1 MTKSSIGNLVVSCQ
15 RGSKILNVCTEL
27 TFEIS
32 YLDNEIP
39 NWVSLFDGGTLGG
52 NFSLYRGYLGKFLLK
67 NWNR

>member
-1 MTKSSIGNLVVSCQ
+1 MISFGNLSNGFETILKLEMSIVNLRKIMTKSSMCTLVVSCQ

-39 NWVSLFDGGTLGG
+39 N
-52 NFSLYRGYLGKFLLK
+52 
-67 NWNR
+67 

>member
-1 MTKSSIGNLVVSCQ
+1 MISLGNLSNGFETILKLEISIVNLRKIMTKSSIGNLVVSCQ

-39 NWVSLFDGGTLGG
+39 N
-52 NFSLYRGYLGKFLLK
+52 
-67 NWNR
+67 